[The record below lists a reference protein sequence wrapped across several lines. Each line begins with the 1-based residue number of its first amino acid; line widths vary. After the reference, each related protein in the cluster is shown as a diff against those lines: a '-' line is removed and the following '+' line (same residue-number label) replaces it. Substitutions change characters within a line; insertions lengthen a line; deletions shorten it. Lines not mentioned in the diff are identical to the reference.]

1 MGLLGLGSRLPR
13 GGLSR
18 AASSS
23 SEALVTVERKD
34 GGVALITLNHPKTL
48 NALTVEMGES
58 FKALVGELREDA
70 SLRTVVL
77 TGAGRGFSAGGSFQ
91 FLNDRAADSPTRN
104 HLIMRM
110 FYARFLSVRSL
121 PVPVIAAI
129 NGPCIGAGL
138 GLAMAC
144 DVRIAAADVP
154 LGVPFSGLGIHPGMG
169 VTHYLPALIGPQA
182 AARLMLSGEPI
193 TGAEALRQ
201 GLVAEVAATPAE
213 VLPAAM
219 KLANRIAAQSPVAVR
234 STVFTLRARVDRGL
248 EEALQREADAQASC
262 YAAPD
267 IKLGV
272 AASMARTAPVFP
284 CFPSSEH
291 R

>member
-1 MGLLGLGSRLPR
+1 MGLLGLVSRLPR

-18 AASSS
+18 AASSG